1 MILQIKR
8 GRQPS
13 TRPEPRRLPVVVGA
27 RLSAKKCNGTP
38 AMMIRYVAHDLVAYN
53 AVGRLVPVRG
63 HATLHSVI
71 NAERGTKPA
80 RSSRSQFVGITR
92 HLWRPE
98 RESQVRA
105 RSLSWPCCDRKL
117 PSGEIL
123 VLAQP
128 GERATGTGIV

>member
-1 MILQIKR
+1 
-8 GRQPS
+8 
-13 TRPEPRRLPVVVGA
+13 
-27 RLSAKKCNGTP
+27 
-38 AMMIRYVAHDLVAYN
+38 MIRYVAHDLVAYN

-80 RSSRSQFVGITR
+80 RSSDLSSSASRATFGALNVSLRS
-92 HLWRPE
+92 
-98 RESQVRA
+98 A

-128 GERATGTGIV
+128 GERATGTGIVWASKLASNGVV